1 MKRRPTHVC
10 PLLFLIACIFFLQ
23 PPRPLGAEGPNLF
36 EVSKDGAIKGSFH
49 NVPLSDVLKSLSHSA
64 SFDLKG
70 PYTSS
75 EPISGTFSDLTLD
88 EALKRVLRGYNYVFV
103 NPEKT
108 GRPVLILLG
117 KTSRATYP
125 ETKAPAPSAQPPTAG
140 LPESAPHT
148 VSEQAQP
155 VLGRPLP
162 PGMPRSPQFQP
173 SLSPPPSSVPT
184 QPEQVTSPGP
194 PQRAAPLSPAMAGT
208 ATQESADV
216 QGQQPGQ
223 LGGSPFISTGP
234 ADPTT
239 PDATMTSPPSSPQP
253 APGAKGVEE
262 TPQNALPSGLS
273 RSGN

>member
-1 MKRRPTHVC
+1 
-10 PLLFLIACIFFLQ
+10 
-23 PPRPLGAEGPNLF
+23 
-36 EVSKDGAIKGSFH
+36 
-49 NVPLSDVLKSLSHSA
+49 LSDVLKSLSHSA

-70 PYTSS
+70 SYTSS
-75 EPISGTFSDLTLD
+75 EPISGTFSEITLD

-103 NPEKT
+103 EPEKT

-140 LPESAPHT
+140 LPASAPHT
-148 VSEQAQP
+148 VSEQARP

-162 PGMPRSPQFQP
+162 PGMPQSPQSQP
-173 SLSPPPSSVPT
+173 SPSPPPSSVPT
-184 QPEQVTSPGP
+184 QPEQVISSGP
-194 PQRAAPLSPAMAGT
+194 PQGAAPLSPAMP
-208 ATQESADV
+208 TQESADV

-223 LGGSPFISTGP
+223 PGSSPFMSTGP

-239 PDATMTSPPSSPQP
+239 PGATMTSPPSSPQP
-253 APGAKGVEE
+253 APGAKGLEE

>member
-1 MKRRPTHVC
+1 MKKRPTHVC
-10 PLLFLIACIFFLQ
+10 PLLFLIACIFFLHH
-23 PPRPLGAEGPNLF
+23 PRPLGAEGPNLF

-49 NVPLSDVLKSLSHSA
+49 NVPLSDVLKSLSRSA

-75 EPISGTFSDLTLD
+75 EPISGTFSELTLD
-88 EALKRVLRGYNYVFV
+88 EALKRVLRGYNYVLV
-103 NPEKT
+103 GPEKT
-108 GRPVLILLG
+108 GRPVLIVLG

-125 ETKAPAPSAQPPTAG
+125 ETKAPALSAQPPTAG
-140 LPESAPHT
+140 LPASAPHA

-162 PGMPRSPQFQP
+162 PGMPQRPQSQP
-173 SLSPPPSSVPT
+173 PPPPSSVPT
-184 QPEQVTSPGP
+184 QPEQATSSGP
-194 PQRAAPLSPAMAGT
+194 PQGAASLSLAIPGT
-208 ATQESADV
+208 PGQESADV

-223 LGGSPFISTGP
+223 QIGSPFISTGP

-239 PDATMTSPPSSPQP
+239 PGATTTSPLSSSQP
-253 APGAKGVEE
+253 APGAKGLEE
-262 TPQNALPSGLS
+262 PPHDALPSGLS